1 MRVLDWLEC
10 RPDVDCSRV
19 GATGISLGGM
29 MAWYWAAAD
38 PRVSAIAPAIGVQ
51 SFRYALEHDAWHA
64 RAGSLAPLMAAA
76 AADMGRALD
85 AEVVRA
91 VWAKIAP
98 GIDG

>member
-1 MRVLDWLEC
+1 MSPYPYPL
-10 RPDVDCSRV
+10 
-19 GATGISLGGM
+19 
-29 MAWYWAAAD
+29 
-38 PRVSAIAPAIGVQ
+38 
-51 SFRYALEHDAWHA
+51 
-64 RAGSLAPLMAAA
+64 GSLAPLMAAA

>member
-1 MRVLDWLEC
+1 
-10 RPDVDCSRV
+10 
-19 GATGISLGGM
+19 M

-51 SFRYALEHDAWHA
+51 SFGYALEHDAWHA

-76 AADMGRALD
+76 AADMGRELD

-98 GIDG
+98 GIDCQP

>member
-1 MRVLDWLEC
+1 
-10 RPDVDCSRV
+10 
-19 GATGISLGGM
+19 

-51 SFRYALEHDAWHA
+51 SFRYALEHDAWHARAGSPTPTPTPTPTPSAWHA